1 MSHKSSAARPSSAV
15 FFDVCGCAL
24 TQFEIAELFRDRG
37 QLLYQPP
44 EAMVFL
50 QLQAGAVHGG
60 ADGNDPRHRLAGN
73 GMGQRIGRAMTFGT
87 LLGAMASRLA
97 AFTIPGY
104 ERTRTHVADLSKFG
118 FELIALQAKSIEIER
133 SGHDSPDSIIRCQYN
148 SGNNL
153 PVRFRFGHHS
163 GVVHPNSPWDLP
175 AVPFFVG

>member
-1 MSHKSSAARPSSAV
+1 
-15 FFDVCGCAL
+15 
-24 TQFEIAELFRDRG
+24 
-37 QLLYQPP
+37 
-44 EAMVFL
+44 MVFL

-60 ADGNDPRHRLAGN
+60 AGGNDPRYRLASN
-73 GMGQRIGRAMTFGT
+73 GMGQRIRRAMTLGT

-148 SGNNL
+148 GGNNL
-153 PVRFRFGHHS
+153 PVRFRSGHHS
-163 GVVHPNSPWDLP
+163 GVVHPHSQLLLTPVRP
-175 AVPFFVG
+175 A